1 MTNFN
6 LSARRNVKIGID
18 MVDFCAAGQRLKMP
32 IAKIRGVDEVES
44 AGSGFSL
51 ASKRPKIL
59 FEGHLFYAEL
69 RRKGLHIK
77 AQMIDPTICYP
88 KWTKAHYIGRDGEYA
103 RLAKATEICHAL
115 GVTDGI
121 ALRCASWGRYQILG
135 SNFIACGYDSVEQMV
150 EAMFLDEDNHL
161 EAFCEYIV
169 NTGID
174 DELRRGD
181 IIGFVRRYNG
191 PLYAR
196 NNYHIKLPRAIERFE
211 KQKVNCR
218 EIEGQVVA
226 AMPGLRDPNP
236 AAEGFANTGFDERYL
251 KSFDAEDENTGLVPN
266 PFKEYQAEQA
276 SATASVTDGD
286 PGPAAVEKQQS
297 EQSSSDPQEAIQ
309 SLPTQN
315 AEVIVNA
322 GENATPPPQEFVPE
336 NKVMEAPPKDG
347 AVATTTETSI
357 LGVAVPAGLYA
368 FFKGLQEY
376 AEKGVIDMKEIVSA
390 LLDLI
395 RNNVKYVAILIF
407 LIVGIVLVK
416 KAFKQVTFLAQMFIN
431 ANPNWHNI
439 QIVPTTVEHKR
450 WWQFWK

>member
-1 MTNFN
+1 
-6 LSARRNVKIGID
+6 

-286 PGPAAVEKQQS
+286 PGPAAVN
-297 EQSSSDPQEAIQ
+297 PQLPTSPPQDAPQ
-309 SLPTQN
+309 SLPATNQEPPPPADKVAVEKEDLPVDPGESYFKRKWRQISAWWTGIGGLSAVKEN
-315 AEVIVNA
+315 SDTINQVTPDGFKIDPAFMFWVIAIVIVLFLLWYVGGYINEKWVRPLRA
-322 GENATPPPQEFVPE
+322 RWLTTSLIKANTTP
-336 NKVMEAPPKDG
+336 
-347 AVATTTETSI
+347 T
-357 LGVAVPAGLYA
+357 
-368 FFKGLQEY
+368 
-376 AEKGVIDMKEIVSA
+376 
-390 LLDLI
+390 
-395 RNNVKYVAILIF
+395 NNVIVASADKLAELEKQGYI
-407 LIVGIVLVK
+407 IVTRG
-416 KAFKQVTFLAQMFIN
+416 
-431 ANPNWHNI
+431 
-439 QIVPTTVEHKR
+439 
-450 WWQFWK
+450 

>member
-1 MTNFN
+1 M
-6 LSARRNVKIGID
+6 LD
-18 MVDFCAAGQRLKMP
+18 YCAAGQRLRMP
-32 IAKIRGVDEVES
+32 VAKIRGVDEIES

-59 FEGHLFYAEL
+59 FEGHLFYAEM
-69 RRKGLHIK
+69 RRKGLHLK
-77 AQMIDPTICYP
+77 AQLIDPTICYP
-88 KWTKAHYIGRDGEYA
+88 VWTKAHYIGRDGEYA

-115 GVTDGI
+115 GVSDAL
-121 ALRCASWGRYQILG
+121 ALRSTSWGRYQILG
-135 SNFIACGYDSVEQMV
+135 SNFIASGFDTVEEMV

-181 IIGFVRRYNG
+181 IVGFVRRYNG

-236 AAEGFANTGFDERYL
+236 GAEGFANTGFDERYL
-251 KSFDAEDENTGLVPN
+251 KSFDAADENTGLVPN
-266 PFKEYQAEQA
+266 PFKEYQAQQQE
-276 SATASVTDGD
+276 SATANANDGAS
-286 PGPAAVEKQQS
+286 GPAAVDTTTNDQ
-297 EQSSSDPQEAIQ
+297 SDPQEALQ
-309 SLPTQN
+309 SLPAKN
-315 AEVIVNA
+315 SEVNT
-322 GENATPPPQEFVPE
+322 GEAATAPPQEFVPE

-347 AVATTTETSI
+347 ATATTAQSTI
-357 LGVAVPAGLYA
+357 LGIGVPTTVYAV
-368 FFKGLQEY
+368 FKGAQEWV
-376 AEKGVIDMKEIVSA
+376 EKGYIDMKAV
-390 LLDLI
+390 LDTVIELI
-395 RNNVKYVAILIF
+395 RNNVKYVSIVLI
-407 LIVGIVLVK
+407 LIVGVVVVK
-416 KAFKQVTFLAQMFIN
+416 KAFKQITFIAQMFIN

-439 QIVPTTVEHKR
+439 TIVPSTVERKK
-450 WWQFWK
+450 WYQFWK